1 MKTCKKCEESKDYS
15 SFYKDKSIKDGFD
28 IYCKECN
35 KIRKA
40 QYYLDNKEW
49 IDERNSKWKEANRD
63 KLRED
68 GKVYYQLNKEKTAEN
83 KKEYRLK
90 NKDIIRIKNKEYWE
104 TKGRERKRLR
114 DKERM
119 KNDPLFKLRRT
130 IKCLI
135 YNSIKNGGFGKKSKS
150 NEILGIS
157 YNEFKLYIENKFS
170 EGMTWENHGDWHFD
184 HITPI
189 SWAKTEDEIYK
200 LNHYSNFQPLWR
212 EDNLSKGNKYEG

>member
-15 SFYKDKSIKDGFD
+15 SFYKDKSKKDGLD

-40 QYYLDNKEW
+40 KYYLDNKER
-49 IDERNSKWKEANRD
+49 IDKRNSKWKQSNQD

-83 KKEYRLK
+83 KKEYRIK

-104 TKGRERKRLR
+104 TTGREKKRLR

-119 KNDPLFKLRRT
+119 KNDPLFKLRKT
-130 IKCLI
+130 IKSLI
-135 YNSIKNGGFGKKSKS
+135 YSSIKNGGFAKKSRS
-150 NEILGIS
+150 NEILGTS
-157 YNEFKLYIENKFS
+157 YNEFKLFIENKFL
-170 EGMTWENHGDWHFD
+170 EGMTWDNHGDWHLD

-200 LNHYSNFQPLWR
+200 LNHYSNLQPLWK